1 MLLDILEKMASVDC
15 GFQTFYHSWKIDAV
29 SLYFKEIFLMLIW
42 RFILCSNFFFFT
54 SIIPITWIQLI
65 CKLKLGT

>member
-29 SLYFKEIFLMLIW
+29 SLYFKEIFFNAYLKIYSLQQ
-42 RFILCSNFFFFT
+42 FFFFLHQ
-54 SIIPITWIQLI
+54 SSQL
-65 CKLKLGT
+65 LGFS